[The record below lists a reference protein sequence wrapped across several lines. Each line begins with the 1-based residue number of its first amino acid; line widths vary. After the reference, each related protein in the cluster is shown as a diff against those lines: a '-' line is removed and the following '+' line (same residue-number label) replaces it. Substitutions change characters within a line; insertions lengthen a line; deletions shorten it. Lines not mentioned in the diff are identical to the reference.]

1 MVIVCTPIW
10 RLELSL
16 RMSLLTPAIIS
27 RPLGTVKLILFPT
40 DLNPC
45 SGESILHGG
54 AVELGQLFVEL
65 SVREESLPE
74 GVDGCF
80 LVAEGNCHLLSVE
93 PANIVAEW
101 LSTTLLDA
109 VKIS

>member
-1 MVIVCTPIW
+1 M
-10 RLELSL
+10 L
-16 RMSLLTPAIIS
+16 RTSLLTPAIIS
-27 RPLGTVKLILFPT
+27 MPLDAVKLIFFPS

-45 SGESILHGG
+45 LGENILHGG

-65 SVREESLPE
+65 PIRDESLSK
-74 GVDGCF
+74 GVNDCL
-80 LVAEGNCHLLSVE
+80 LVAEKNFHLLSVE

-101 LSTTLLDA
+101 LTTTLLDV